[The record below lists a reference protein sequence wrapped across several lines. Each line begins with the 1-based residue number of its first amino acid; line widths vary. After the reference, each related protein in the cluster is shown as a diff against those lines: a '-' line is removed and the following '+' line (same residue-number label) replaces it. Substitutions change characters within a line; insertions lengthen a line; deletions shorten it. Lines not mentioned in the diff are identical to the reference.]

1 MGRDATRLY
10 SCRRVWFRE
19 DRELA
24 LTACQCGPVVA
35 RAFLVLHEREDERDK
50 DGGEA
55 STRRS
60 DAALLAR

>member
-1 MGRDATRLY
+1 VGRDTTRLY
-10 SCRRVWFRE
+10 SCRRVWFRK

-24 LTACQCGPVVA
+24 LTACRRGPVVV
-35 RAFLVLHEREDERDK
+35 RAFLVLHEREDGRDK